1 MEDLINEIIKAVSPR
16 VVEIIAVIIG
26 VIVAKLGGIWR
37 AWKLG
42 KRIKVGADAVQA
54 EVDRLHLEG
63 FIDEA
68 LHAVLVSALGSF
80 ARNAAQISAE
90 AADGL
95 AQFGQDLQSPPQPA
109 K

>member
-1 MEDLINEIIKAVSPR
+1 MEELINEIVKAVSPML
-16 VVEIIAVIIG
+16 VEIAAVVVGILI
-26 VIVAKLGGIWR
+26 AKLGGIWR

-54 EVDRLHLEG
+54 AVDRLHFEG